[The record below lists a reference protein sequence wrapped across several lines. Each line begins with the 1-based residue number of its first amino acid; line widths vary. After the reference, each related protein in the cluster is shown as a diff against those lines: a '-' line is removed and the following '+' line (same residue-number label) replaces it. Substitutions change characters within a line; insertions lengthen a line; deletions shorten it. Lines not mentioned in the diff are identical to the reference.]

1 MEKLSVF
8 VGCLPGDA
16 QEPELLTLLKS
27 FAKVT
32 SIKLARGRNQTGP
45 NFCQGYGFAMC
56 ETQQDVDLLLALDG
70 IRYRNRAII
79 IKAYKS
85 GSVLKQE
92 KGTLR
97 QRRIFFGNVN
107 NSITEQTLR
116 PYFETFGN
124 LEALY
129 FVEQSKSMKF
139 KYGYAVYLDATDAK
153 KAVKGL
159 VGLKICGNRL
169 RIELAGNVNS
179 SSKRKDLDNGDDGL
193 PALSSDPVFVHSQPK
208 PSHASQ
214 VKSNRKTSTRKLP
227 IEEPISSSKTTFN
240 PSKSRAKGQHTP
252 TSISEMQ
259 YSYGL
264 GSAEDMQVCAVER
277 PVLIHNKERTA
288 HESYQIKAKTQ
299 WSVLASLDHSEANIR
314 LNVIAGVR
322 RAL

>member
-1 MEKLSVF
+1 MVKKGVF
-8 VGCLPGDA
+8 IGCLPGDSKEA
-16 QEPELLTLLKS
+16 ELLDLLKS

-56 ETQQDVDLLLALDG
+56 ETQQDVEILLALDG

-97 QRRIFFGNVN
+97 ERRIFFGNVF
-107 NSITEQTLR
+107 NSITEETLR
-116 PYFETFGN
+116 PFFETFGN

-159 VGLKICGNRL
+159 VGLKICGNKL

-179 SSKRKDLDNGDDGL
+179 SSKRKDLNNGDDGL
-193 PALSSDPVFVHSQPK
+193 PALSSDPVYIRAPTQP
-208 PSHASQ
+208 SRASQ
-214 VKSNRKTSTRKLP
+214 ARSNRRTSTRKLP
-227 IEEPISSSKTTFN
+227 IEEPISSSKTTFS
-240 PSKSRAKGQHTP
+240 PSKSRANGPHTP
-252 TSISEMQ
+252 TSITEMQ
-259 YSYGL
+259 YPYGL

-277 PVLIHNKERTA
+277 PVLIHNKDRTA
-288 HESYQIKAKTQ
+288 HEGSHIKAKTQ
-299 WSVLASLDHSEANIR
+299 SRVLAYLDHSEANIR
-314 LNVIAGVR
+314 LNVIVGAR
-322 RAL
+322 RAF